1 MEKLSSIGNP
11 RVPVPYFLVA
21 AAFAAIIGVAVAVF
35 STSGVAADQSGPTAP
50 TNLAATPGNGVIA
63 LSWDT
68 HNGLDVTGYEY
79 QLKRIDGT
87 PTTPWAAFGDAATV
101 SYTIAELTNGVDYEV
116 RLRAVAGDTRGAHAT
131 VHAVPYLDVPRPPRS
146 VEVARGDSTIT
157 LSWLPPRKSVVDGY
171 EVRWAVKGDE
181 IVTKPWQS
189 VGLVQQHAVPVDS
202 SRHGRTW
209 KFQVRGV
216 NATGAGAVTR
226 VISRPPEP
234 DAPEEFSAFATSGTT
249 ALLTWKPLNVNEIS
263 GWVYRINRGTSKS
276 QWSKLTGTTAQPDG
290 RLSATING
298 MSACAPCTYHIK
310 AYNDAG
316 RSPLA
321 RDKADHSAPNWTADI
336 TLDIGSTQ
344 AKLSWT
350 ENQIDLTG
358 YQYRLYP
365 GEWVDVA
372 LSTVKSNGKKRSWT
386 LTGLDSGS
394 TYLLELRAVN
404 GVGAGQSTVMSVTT
418 E

>member
-1 MEKLSSIGNP
+1 MAPLVLALS
-11 RVPVPYFLVA
+11 VLAVLMMA
-21 AAFAAIIGVAVAVF
+21 AG
-35 STSGVAADQSGPTAP
+35 QSGPAAP
-50 TNLAATPGNGVIA
+50 VNLAVTPGNGSIA

-87 PTTPWAAFGDAATV
+87 PTTPWTAFGDAATV

-116 RLRAVAGDTRGAHAT
+116 RLRAVAGDVKGAYAT

-146 VEVARGDSTIT
+146 VEVARGDGTIT

-189 VGLVQQHAVPVDS
+189 VGLMQQHAVPVDS
-202 SRHGRTW
+202 NHRGRTW

-234 DAPEEFSAFATSGTT
+234 EAPVEFSAFATSSTS
-249 ALLTWKPLNVNEIS
+249 ANLSWKPANVHEIS

-276 QWSKLTGTTAQPDG
+276 QWSRLAGVTAQPDG
-290 RLSATING
+290 QLSATIDDS
-298 MSACAPCTYHIK
+298 SACAPCAYHLK
-310 AYNDAG
+310 AYNDVG

-321 RDKADHSAPNWTADI
+321 RDKADHSEPNWTADI
-336 TLDIGSTQ
+336 TLDTGSNE
-344 AKLSWT
+344 AKLSWQ
-350 ENQIDLTG
+350 EDHIDLTG

-372 LSTVKSNGKKRSWT
+372 LDAVTSNGKKRRWM
-386 LTGLDSGS
+386 LPGLDSGA
-394 TYLLELRAVN
+394 TYLLEVRAVN